1 MRLYM
6 SYFWN
11 MNKALW
17 ILLYLI
23 ASLPIAVGQEQPTP
37 ARVGSGDGALAGRIE
52 FPELKGDTTA
62 ILRCA
67 ARVQAN
73 GAMKENG
80 CYVDSPADQI
90 FIGEI
95 NKAARRAKMTP
106 ASTGK
111 ATREIYFQYRVQ
123 FDKKGDTQT
132 VKILANPGVQENVE
146 AYGQEH
152 VAAQRAIGR
161 EPWQKE
167 CPSRAEYLVWL
178 KAHVAPDGTASSFS
192 LTHGSGIMPTPR
204 CQQAIIETAEMS
216 DYFPALANGSP
227 VPSTYVEPFGN

>member
-1 MRLYM
+1 M
-6 SYFWN
+6 
-11 MNKALW
+11 
-17 ILLYLI
+17 
-23 ASLPIAVGQEQPTP
+23 P
-37 ARVGSGDGALAGRIE
+37 ARVGSGDGTLGSRIE

-73 GAMKENG
+73 GAMKKNG
-80 CYVDSPADQI
+80 CFVDSPADQI

-106 ASTGK
+106 ASRGTAK
-111 ATREIYFQYRVQ
+111 REIYFQYRVQ
-123 FDKKGDTQT
+123 FDKKADTQT
-132 VKILANPGVQENVE
+132 VKILENPGVQENVE
-146 AYGQEH
+146 AYGQDH

-178 KAHVAPDGTASSFS
+178 KAHVAADGTASSFS
-192 LTHGSGIMPTPR
+192 LTHGAGITPTPR
-204 CQQAIIETAEMS
+204 CQQSIIETAEKS
-216 DYFPALANGSP
+216 EYFPALADGSP
-227 VPSTYVEPFGN
+227 VPSTYVEPFSN

>member
-1 MRLYM
+1 
-6 SYFWN
+6 
-11 MNKALW
+11 MNKGLW
-17 ILLYLI
+17 LLVYLFSTSTI
-23 ASLPIAVGQEQPTP
+23 AFGEEQPTP
-37 ARVGSGDGALAGRIE
+37 ARVGSGDGTLGSRIE

-62 ILRCA
+62 VLRCA

-80 CYVDSPADQI
+80 CFVDSPADQI

-106 ASTGK
+106 AARGTSK
-111 ATREIYFQYRVQ
+111 REIYFQYRVQ
-123 FDKKGDTQT
+123 FDKKGETQT
-132 VKILANPGVQENVE
+132 VKILENPGVQENVE
-146 AYGQEH
+146 AYGQDH

-192 LTHGSGIMPTPR
+192 LTHGAGITPTPR
-204 CQQAIIETAEMS
+204 CQQSILETAEMS
-216 DYFPALANGSP
+216 
-227 VPSTYVEPFGN
+227 